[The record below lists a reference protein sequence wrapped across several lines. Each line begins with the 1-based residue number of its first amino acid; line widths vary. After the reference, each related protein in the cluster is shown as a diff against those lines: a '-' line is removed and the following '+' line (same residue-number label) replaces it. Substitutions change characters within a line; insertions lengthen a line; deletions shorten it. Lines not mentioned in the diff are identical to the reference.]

1 MKTVNFDE
9 IPETLTGAI
18 RYFGDEEKCHD
29 FLAAMRWP
37 SAIHCPLCDSKDIG
51 KLVVTFPKD
60 RNGNVRKTPR
70 RVWNCKNCRKQFT
83 VKVGTIFEDS
93 PLGLDKWLPATW
105 LIVNAKNGTSSCE
118 LARSLGVTQKTAWFM
133 LHRIRLAMQEGSI
146 VKMKGQ
152 IEADESFIG
161 GLARNMHKDKLSKFR
176 GQRGRTGGQVRK
188 TAVMGLLER
197 NAPEKH
203 SRVRVKVVEGTRRHD
218 LETQVREHV
227 EKGSEVITDQ
237 LRSYNK
243 LHDEYIHNVI
253 NHAEC
258 YAKGHVHTNGLENF
272 WSLLKRGIKGTYVS
286 VEPFH
291 LFRYLDEQAF
301 RFNERKDNDKG
312 RFLKTIANFAGKRL
326 MYSKLIGQGG
336 DGLPPQTTGTWQTA

>member
-1 MKTVNFDE
+1 MNTNFDH

-29 FLAAMRWP
+29 FLVAMRWP
-37 SAIHCPLCDSKDIG
+37 KEIRCPLCDSKKVG
-51 KLVVTFPKD
+51 KLVVTFTKD
-60 RNGNVRKTPR
+60 RKGNVRKTPR

-105 LIVNAKNGTSSCE
+105 LIVNAKNGNSSCE
-118 LARSLGVTQKTAWFM
+118 LSRSLGVTQKTAWFM
-133 LHRIRLAMQEGSI
+133 LHRIRLAMQENGGRI
-146 VKMKGQ
+146 FGGRV
-152 IEADESFIG
+152 EVDETYIG
-161 GLARNMHKDKLSKFR
+161 GKARNMHKSKKPK
-176 GQRGRTGGQVRK
+176 GTGMVGK
-188 TAVMGLLER
+188 TAVLGLLER
-197 NAPEKH
+197 NTKPDGVSQVRYKVTH
-203 SRVRVKVVEGTRRHD
+203 RTRVRD
-218 LETQVREHV
+218 LDPHVRSNI
-227 EKGSEVITDQ
+227 EKGSEVFTDSHP
-237 LRSYNK
+237 SYYK
-243 LHDEYIHNVI
+243 LSDEYVHQVI
-253 NHAEC
+253 DHAEC

-272 WSLLKRGIKGTYVS
+272 WSLLKRSIRGTYVN

-326 MYSKLIGQGG
+326 MYSKLIGEGG

>member
-1 MKTVNFDE
+1 MKAKNFDH

-18 RYFGDEEKCHD
+18 RYFGDEATCHE
-29 FLAAMRWP
+29 FLVAMRWP
-37 SAIHCPLCDSKDIG
+37 DKIQCPLCGSDKVG
-51 KLVVTFPKD
+51 KMVVTFTKK
-60 RNGNVRKTPR
+60 RNGEVRKAPR

-93 PLGLDKWLPATW
+93 PLGLEKWLPATW

-133 LHRIRLAMQEGSI
+133 LHRIRLAMQEGGSI
-146 VKMKGQ
+146 VKLKGHV
-152 IEADESFIG
+152 EVDETFIG
-161 GLARNMHKDKLSKFR
+161 A
-176 GQRGRTGGQVRK
+176 RGRFMHADKKKKFLKGGGIAGK
-188 TAVMGLLER
+188 TAVVGLLER
-197 NAPEKH
+197 NAPDK
-203 SRVRVKVVEGTRRHD
+203 SSYVRCKVVERVRRYD
-218 LETQVREHV
+218 LDSKVRDNV
-227 EKGSEVITDQ
+227 EKGAEVYTDA
-237 LRSYNK
+237 LKSYDN
-243 LHDEYIHNVI
+243 LHDEYVHNVI
-253 NHAEC
+253 DHAEA

-312 RFLKTIANFAGKRL
+312 RFLKAIASFTGKRL
-326 MYSKLIGQGG
+326 MYTKLIGRGG
-336 DGLPPQTTGTWQTA
+336 DGLPPQTTGTWQAA

>member
-1 MKTVNFDE
+1 MKTQNFDH

-18 RYFGDEEKCHD
+18 RYFGDVEKCHD
-29 FLAAMRWP
+29 FMVAMRWP
-37 SAIHCPLCDSKDIG
+37 DKISCPHCGSENIG
-51 KLVVTFPKD
+51 KLVL
-60 RNGNVRKTPR
+60 PR
-70 RVWNCKNCRKQFT
+70 RIWNCKSCRKQFT

-105 LIVNAKNGTSSCE
+105 MIVNAKNGTSSCE
-118 LARSLGVTQKTAWFM
+118 LARSLGVSQKTAWFM

-161 GLARNMHKDKLSKFR
+161 GRARNMQRDKREKMKSLS
-176 GQRGRTGGQVRK
+176 TGGKPRARGTVGK

-197 NAPEKH
+197 NSPEKN
-203 SRVRVKVVEGTRRHD
+203 SRVRCKVVQSVRRHD
-218 LETQVREHV
+218 LETQVREQV

-237 LRSYNK
+237 FRSDDK
-243 LHDEYIHNVI
+243 LHDEYVHNVI

-258 YAKGHVHTNGLENF
+258 YAQGHVHLNGLENF
-272 WSLLKRGIKGTYVS
+272 WALLKRGIKGTYVS

-301 RFNERKDNDKG
+301 RFNERKDDDKG

-326 MYSKLIGQGG
+326 MYSNLIGQGG